1 MLRALLT
8 DDSITHVTT
17 LTRRPLPSW
26 IVLPGG
32 TSATSADSSPTHPK
46 LTAITQT
53 SFLSYS
59 KDLLVEH
66 DACIWAL
73 GSTQRGKTE
82 AEYTE
87 FTLGYVKAFLED
99 LKSSGRVKHNEEGA
113 SSVGTVEK
121 PFRFLF
127 VSGEGADSTEKSRTL
142 FARVKVRQTLRII
155 FHVNMY

>member
-1 MLRALLT
+1 MLRALLL

-32 TSATSADSSPTHPK
+32 TNATSTTASSDSNSSPTHPK

-59 KDLLVEH
+59 KDLLAEH

-73 GSTQRGKTE
+73 GVSQIGKTE

-87 FTLGYVKAFLED
+87 VTLGYVKAFLKD
-99 LKSSGRVKHNEEGA
+99 LKDSGRVVQTQGEEGGD
-113 SSVGTVEK
+113 STGSVQK
-121 PFRFLF
+121 PFTFLF
-127 VSGEGADSTEKSRTL
+127 VTGEGVDSTEKSRTL
-142 FARVKVRQTLRII
+142 YARVKVR
-155 FHVNMY
+155 V

>member
-1 MLRALLT
+1 MLRALLL

-32 TSATSADSSPTHPK
+32 TNATSTTASSDSNSSPTHPK

-53 SFLSYS
+53 SFISYP
-59 KDLLVEH
+59 KDLLAEH

-73 GSTQRGKTE
+73 GVSQIGKTE

-87 FTLGYVKAFLED
+87 VTLGYVKAFLED
-99 LKSSGRVKHNEEGA
+99 LKDSGRVSQTQGEEGGD
-113 SSVGTVEK
+113 SMESGRE

-127 VSGEGADSTEKSRTL
+127 VTGEGVDSTEKSRTL
-142 FARVKVRQTLRII
+142 YARVKVR
-155 FHVNMY
+155 